1 MTRTSAQPLPREPEP
16 QPGEAS
22 AASAPP
28 GAAGTHEASTA
39 PPEPPGTSAALPIA
53 SGSLVWARLRR
64 AGRDHGSALLAVVLL
79 YGVAALAALVA
90 PWVLGMIVDAVRGGA
105 EPERIDLLAGVI
117 VAGLLV
123 HAGFTLVSVALSIRF
138 GEGVL
143 AELREEFV
151 RAVLRLPLST
161 VERAGTG
168 DLVARSGRDVGH
180 LSYAVRHSVPV
191 VAVSTVTVAVILTAI
206 GLLHPALLLVWAPS
220 LLVIWVSTRWYAR
233 RAPDGYVRELAAYSD
248 LTQSVTDSVEGA
260 HTLEA
265 LGRGVR
271 QNARAD
277 AMVRRAYLAERY
289 TLWLRCVWYPPLEFA
304 YLAPTAGTFLAAGYL
319 YANDALT
326 VGQIA
331 TAVFLSVQL
340 SRPVEQLVDQVDSLM
355 MGFTS
360 LRRLLGVRLA
370 EERTGGA
377 GAADAH
383 VPGSVEVRGARFG
396 YTDTEVLHGIDLVL
410 SPGERLAV
418 VGPSGA
424 GKSTLGKLVAGVHAP
439 TSGSVR
445 VGGVDMAGLSPER
458 RRERAI
464 LLSQES
470 HVFRGTLAENLA
482 LALDA
487 ADADRDRLWEAL
499 AAVDAD
505 AWVRSLP
512 EGLDTRVGSGH
523 LPLDPAHV
531 QQLALAR
538 VVLADPEVLVL
549 DEATSLMDPGSARHL
564 ERSLAGV
571 LSGRTVV
578 AIAHRLH
585 TAHDADRIAVVEGGR
600 ISELGSHGELLARGG
615 SYADLWRAW
624 HGDA

>member
-1 MTRTSAQPLPREPEP
+1 MTRTSTHTTPL
-16 QPGEAS
+16 A
-22 AASAPP
+22 
-28 GAAGTHEASTA
+28 A
-39 PPEPPGTSAALPIA
+39 PPERPPAQQAATAALPVA
-53 SGSLVWARLRR
+53 SGPMVWARLRR
-64 AGRDHGSALLAVVLL
+64 AGRDHGRALLGVVLL
-79 YGVAALAALVA
+79 YGAGALAALVA
-90 PWVLGMIVDAVRGGA
+90 PWVLGMVVDAVRAGA
-105 EPERIDLLAGVI
+105 APERVDLLAVVI
-117 VAGLLV
+117 VVSLV
-123 HAGFTLVSVALSIRF
+123 FHAGFTLVSVAQSIRF

-151 RAVLRLPLST
+151 RAVLRLPLGT
-161 VERAGTG
+161 VESAGTG
-168 DLVARSGRDVGH
+168 DLVARSGRDIGH
-180 LSYAVRHSVPV
+180 LSHTVRQSVPV
-191 VAVSTVTVAVILTAI
+191 VAVSTVTVAVIMTAI
-206 GLLHPALLLVWAPS
+206 SLLHPALLLAWVPS
-220 LLVIWVSTRWYAR
+220 LLIIWVSTRWYSR

-248 LTQSVTDSVEGA
+248 LTQSVTDTVEGA
-260 HTLEA
+260 HTLES
-265 LGRGVR
+265 LGRQIR
-271 QNARAD
+271 QTARAD
-277 AMVRRAYLAERY
+277 DMVHRAYLAERY
-289 TLWLRCVWYPPLEFA
+289 TLWLRCAWYPPLEFA
-304 YLAPTAGTFLAAGYL
+304 YLFATACTFLVAGHL
-319 YANDALT
+319 YADGLVS

-331 TAVFLSVQL
+331 TAVFLSLQMA
-340 SRPVEQLVDQVDSLM
+340 RPVEQLIDQVDSLM

-370 EERTGGA
+370 EERTASEEGTGE
-377 GAADAH
+377 H
-383 VPGSVEVRGARFG
+383 VPGAVEVRGARFG
-396 YTDTEVLHGIDLVL
+396 YTGKEVLHGVDLVL
-410 SPGERLAV
+410 RPGERLAV

-424 GKSTLGKLVAGVHAP
+424 GKSTLGKLVAGVHGP

-445 VGGVDMAGLSPER
+445 VGGVDMAGLSPEL
-458 RRERAI
+458 RRERVI

-470 HVFRGTLAENLA
+470 HVFRGTVTENLA

-487 ADADRDRLWEAL
+487 ADVDRDRLWEAL

-585 TAHDADRIAVVEGGR
+585 TAHDADRIAVVEDGL
-600 ISELGSHGELLARGG
+600 ISELGSHDELLARGG
-615 SYADLWRAW
+615 SYADLWHAW

>member
-1 MTRTSAQPLPREPEP
+1 MTRTTEHALPRTDDPELP
-16 QPGEAS
+16 MPAE
-22 AASAPP
+22 
-28 GAAGTHEASTA
+28 T
-39 PPEPPGTSAALPIA
+39 AALPVA
-53 SGSLVWARLRR
+53 PVSMVWTRLRR
-64 AGRDHGSALLAVVLL
+64 AGRDHGGRLLAVVAL
-79 YGVAALAALVA
+79 YGMAALAALVA
-90 PWVLGMIVDAVRGGA
+90 PWVLGMVIDAVRGGA
-105 EPERIDLLAGVI
+105 DPGRIDLLAVVI
-117 VAGLLV
+117 VVGLLF
-123 HAGFTLVSVALSIRF
+123 HAGFTLVSVAQSIRF

-151 RAVLRLPLST
+151 RAVLRLPLGT

-168 DLVARSGRDVGH
+168 DLVARSGRDIGH
-180 LSYAVRHSVPV
+180 LSHTVRHSVPV
-191 VAVSTVTVAVILTAI
+191 MAVSTVTVAVIVTAI
-206 GLLHPALLLVWAPS
+206 GLLHPALLLAWAPT
-220 LLVIWVSTRWYAR
+220 LLIIWVSTRWYAR
-233 RAPDGYVRELAAYSD
+233 RAPDGYIRELATYSD
-248 LTQSVTDSVEGA
+248 LTQSVTDTVEGA

-265 LGRGVR
+265 LGRQLR
-271 QNARAD
+271 QTARAD
-277 AMVRRAYLAERY
+277 AKIRRAYRAERY

-304 YLAPTAGTFLAAGYL
+304 YLFATACTFLVAGYL
-319 YANDALT
+319 HANGMLT

-331 TAVFLSVQL
+331 TAVFLSVQMT
-340 SRPVEQLVDQVDSLM
+340 RPVEQLVDQVDSLM

-370 EERTGGA
+370 EERPGVSE
-377 GAADAH
+377 ADADH
-383 VPGSVEVRGARFG
+383 VPGTVEVRGARFG
-396 YTDTEVLHGIDLVL
+396 YTDTEVLHGVDLVL
-410 SPGERLAV
+410 RPGERLAV

-424 GKSTLGKLVAGVHAP
+424 GKSTLGKLIAGVHGP

-445 VGGVDMAGLSPER
+445 VGGVDMAGLSPEL

-470 HVFRGTLAENLA
+470 HVFRGTVAENLA

-487 ADADRDRLWEAL
+487 AEVDRDRLWEAL

-512 EGLDTRVGSGH
+512 GGLDTRVGSGD
-523 LPLDPAHV
+523 LTLDPAHV

-585 TAHDADRIAVVEGGR
+585 TAHDADRIAVVEDGR
-600 ISELGSHGELLARGG
+600 VSELGSHDELLARGG

-624 HGDA
+624 HGEV

>member
-1 MTRTSAQPLPREPEP
+1 MTRTAEHALPHADDPGIPMQP
-16 QPGEAS
+16 EA
-22 AASAPP
+22 
-28 GAAGTHEASTA
+28 
-39 PPEPPGTSAALPIA
+39 AALPVA
-53 SGSLVWARLRR
+53 PVSMVWTRLRR
-64 AGRDHGSALLAVVLL
+64 AGRDHGGRLLAVVVL
-79 YGVAALAALVA
+79 YGMAALAALVA
-90 PWVLGMIVDAVRGGA
+90 PWVLGTVIDAVRGGA
-105 EPERIDLLAGVI
+105 DPGRIDLLAVVI
-117 VAGLLV
+117 VVGLLL
-123 HAGFTLVSVALSIRF
+123 HAGFTLVSVAQSIRF

-151 RAVLRLPLST
+151 RAVLRLPLGT
-161 VERAGTG
+161 VESAGTG
-168 DLVARSGRDVGH
+168 DLVARSGRDIGH
-180 LSYAVRHSVPV
+180 LSHTVRHSVPV
-191 VAVSTVTVAVILTAI
+191 MAVSTVTVAVIVTAI
-206 GLLHPALLLVWAPS
+206 SLLHPALLLAWAPS
-220 LLVIWVSTRWYAR
+220 LLIIWVSTRWYAR
-233 RAPDGYVRELAAYSD
+233 RAPDGYIQELATYSD
-248 LTQSVTDSVEGA
+248 LTQSVTDTVEGA

-265 LGRGVR
+265 LGRQLR
-271 QNARAD
+271 QTARAE
-277 AMVRRAYLAERY
+277 ARIRRAYRAERY
-289 TLWLRCVWYPPLEFA
+289 TLWLQCVWYPPLEFA
-304 YLAPTAGTFLAAGYL
+304 YLFATACTFLVAGFL
-319 YANDALT
+319 HANGMLT

-331 TAVFLSVQL
+331 TAVFLSVQMT
-340 SRPVEQLVDQVDSLM
+340 RPVEQLVDQVDSLM

-370 EERTGGA
+370 EERP
-377 GAADAH
+377 GAAEADADH
-383 VPGSVEVRGARFG
+383 VHGTVEVRGARFG
-396 YTDTEVLHGIDLVL
+396 YTDTEVLHGVDLVL
-410 SPGERLAV
+410 RPGERLAV

-424 GKSTLGKLVAGVHAP
+424 GKSTLGKLIAGVHGP

-445 VGGVDMAGLSPER
+445 VGGVDMAGLSPEL

-470 HVFRGTLAENLA
+470 HVFRGTVAENLA

-487 ADADRDRLWEAL
+487 AEVDRDRLWSAL

-512 EGLDTRVGSGH
+512 DGLDTRVGSGD
-523 LPLDPAHV
+523 LALDPAHV

-585 TAHDADRIAVVEGGR
+585 TAHDADRIAVVEDGR
-600 ISELGSHGELLARGG
+600 VSELGSHDELLARGG

-624 HGDA
+624 HGAV

>member
-1 MTRTSAQPLPREPEP
+1 MTRTTAHTTPHE
-16 QPGEAS
+16 
-22 AASAPP
+22 APP
-28 GAAGTHEASTA
+28 APRAAT
-39 PPEPPGTSAALPIA
+39 AALPIA
-53 SGSLVWARLRR
+53 SLPMVRARLRQ
-64 AGRDHGSALLAVVLL
+64 AGRDHGRALLAVVAL
-79 YGVAALAALVA
+79 YGLAALAALVA
-90 PWVLGMIVDAVRGGA
+90 PWVLGMVIDAVRGGA
-105 EPERIDLLAGVI
+105 APDRIDLLAVVI
-117 VAGLLV
+117 VVSLLF
-123 HAGFTLVSVALSIRF
+123 HAGFTLVSVAQSIRF
-138 GEGVL
+138 GEEVL

-151 RAVLRLPLST
+151 RAVLRLPLGT
-161 VERAGTG
+161 VESAGTG
-168 DLVARSGRDVGH
+168 DLVARSGRDIGH
-180 LSYAVRHSVPV
+180 LSHTVRHSVPV
-191 VAVSTVTVAVILTAI
+191 VAVSTVTVAVIVTAI
-206 GLLHPALLLVWAPS
+206 SLLHPALLLAWAPS
-220 LLVIWVSTRWYAR
+220 LLIIWASTRWYSR
-233 RAPDGYVRELAAYSD
+233 RAPDGYVRELATYSD
-248 LTQSVTDSVEGA
+248 LTQSVTDTVEGA

-265 LGRGVR
+265 LGRQIR
-271 QNARAD
+271 QTARAD
-277 AMVRRAYLAERY
+277 DMVHRAYLAERY

-304 YLAPTAGTFLAAGYL
+304 YLFATACTFLVAGSL
-319 YANDALT
+319 YANGLLT

-331 TAVFLSVQL
+331 TAVFLSVQMT
-340 SRPVEQLVDQVDSLM
+340 RPVEQLVDQVDSLM
-355 MGFTS
+355 MGLTS

-370 EERTGGA
+370 EERTGAAEAA
-377 GAADAH
+377 GEH
-383 VPGSVEVRGARFG
+383 VPGSVEVRGVRFG
-396 YTDTEVLHGIDLVL
+396 YTGKEVLHGVDLVL
-410 SPGERLAV
+410 RPGERLAV
-418 VGPSGA
+418 VGPSGS
-424 GKSTLGKLVAGVHAP
+424 GKSTLGKLVAGVHGP

-445 VGGVDMAGLSPER
+445 VGGADMAGLSPEL

-470 HVFRGTLAENLA
+470 HVFRGTVAENLA

-487 ADADRDRLWEAL
+487 ADVDRDRLWEAL

-505 AWVRSLP
+505 TWVRSLP

-600 ISELGSHGELLARGG
+600 ISELGSHDELLALGG
-615 SYADLWRAW
+615 SYAGLWHAW